1 MDSVDRMGDL
11 LAILRQVQNSGY
23 VSEADEKPDDQ
34 GDTPPPETDSV
45 DQPGVDKDIEDLMTT
60 PKQPGSN
67 SINVDT
73 LADDLGLPNAGA
85 FTAAFD
91 LLRSGSTVDDPV
103 LVGSLANAFVR
114 LMVSDAST
122 TQRVLNRLRREYKT
136 PPSA

>member
-73 LADDLGLPNAGA
+73 LADDLGLPNPGA

>member
-1 MDSVDRMGDL
+1 MDSVDRMGDI

-23 VSEADEKPDDQ
+23 VSEAEEKP
-34 GDTPPPETDSV
+34 GEPETGSIE
-45 DQPGVDKDIEDLMTT
+45 QPAIDKNIEDLMTT
-60 PKQPGSN
+60 PKQSGSN
-67 SINVDT
+67 SLTLDT
-73 LADDLGLPNAGA
+73 LADDLGLSNSGA

-114 LMVSDAST
+114 LMVADAST
-122 TQRVLNRLRREYKT
+122 TQRILNRLRREYKT